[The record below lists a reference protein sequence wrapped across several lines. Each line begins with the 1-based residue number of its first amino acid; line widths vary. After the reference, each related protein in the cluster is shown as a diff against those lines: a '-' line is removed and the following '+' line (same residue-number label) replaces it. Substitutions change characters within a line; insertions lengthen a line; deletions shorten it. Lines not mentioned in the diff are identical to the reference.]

1 MFAFVSKT
9 LARSRQHRLVLTAFA
24 ALALA
29 VIFESFVSLAL
40 SRSFRGFSV
49 PTPALRRAVIS
60 APLALSLFVLA
71 GFRYLFRL
79 PVELRANWVFRVNE
93 PGNRMIFFLVC
104 CAVAPVLL
112 ITLPIEIGLLGARMG
127 IGAAILCLLPSLILM
142 ELLLV
147 QFENIPFTSSYLPGR
162 RPVIETLLI
171 YGVSLGLYVSMLG
184 GVVAWC
190 VQETG
195 STLIVFGILLAA
207 WLRVRIGRRENWEV
221 GKLEFE
227 ELPEVAVLTLSI
239 ERD

>member
-1 MFAFVSKT
+1 M
-9 LARSRQHRLVLTAFA
+9 
-24 ALALA
+24 
-29 VIFESFVSLAL
+29 
-40 SRSFRGFSV
+40 
-49 PTPALRRAVIS
+49 
-60 APLALSLFVLA
+60 LA

-93 PGNRMIFFLVC
+93 PGNRMVFLSAVERFLVC

-112 ITLPIEIGLLGARMG
+112 ITLPMEIGLLGARMG

-147 QFENIPFTSSYLPGR
+147 QCENIPFTSSYLPGR

-184 GVVAWC
+184 GVVSWC
-190 VQETG
+190 LQETG
-195 STLIVFGILLAA
+195 STLALFGILLAA
-207 WLRVRIGRRENWEV
+207 WLRVRHGRRENWEV